1 MATFIKDAV
10 KVYIAR
16 ENAINMSSFSPV
28 AGVLSDLAVYQLC
41 VDGVG
46 DSTLG
51 AKRRFYEVENVTGVS
66 IGSYGKEFDTY
77 QSLADPYD
85 HDIEIKLIGSGS
97 CDFIMK
103 QSEAHTGTD
112 ADWDHM
118 LLKGLAYEWP
128 NGWNDKGTVGGTGNR
143 PIWDPTDD
151 DDIPNSF
158 TGGGATD
165 GLPPTDERGY
175 LVVVEQKIATSN
187 FLQWGFQNV
196 KIGCSV
202 SFANKQASR
211 GSFTWDDARFVQF
224 LNVAN
229 AINSSTS
236 HDTAHDNASVLTTS
250 S

>member
-16 ENAINMSSFSPV
+16 ENAINMGSFSPD
-28 AGVLSDLAVYQLC
+28 AGVLSDLAVYQLS
-41 VDGVG
+41 VDGIG

-51 AKRRFYEVENVTGVS
+51 TKRRFYEIENITGVS
-66 IGSYGKEFDTY
+66 IGNYGKEFDTY

-85 HDIEIKLIGSGS
+85 HDIEIKLSGSGS

-118 LLKGLAYEWP
+118 LLKGLAYEFP
-128 NGWNDKGTVGGTGNR
+128 NGWNLKNGSND
-143 PIWDPTDD
+143 PEWDPTDD
-151 DDIPNSF
+151 NDVPASF
-158 TGGGATD
+158 TGGT
-165 GLPPTDERGY
+165 PPTDERGY
-175 LVVVEQKIATSN
+175 LVVVEQKIGTSN
-187 FLQWGFQNV
+187 FLHWGFHNV
-196 KIGCSV
+196 KIGCSI
-202 SFANKQASR
+202 SFANRQATR

-229 AINSSTS
+229 AVNSSTS